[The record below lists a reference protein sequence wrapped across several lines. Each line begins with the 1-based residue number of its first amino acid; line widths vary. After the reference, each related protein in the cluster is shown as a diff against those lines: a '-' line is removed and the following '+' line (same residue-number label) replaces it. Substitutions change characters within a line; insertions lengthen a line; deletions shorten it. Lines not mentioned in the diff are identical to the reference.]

1 MNNEEKILAILAQI
15 QDKLEQHDE
24 MFAEQGKKLDSID
37 TRLKKV
43 EFTQENRI
51 LPSLRVL
58 AEGQS
63 DLLEQL
69 ASKESVA
76 EIRSSVNL
84 ALTGIK
90 THSSQITALTER
102 VAKLEKAN

>member
-1 MNNEEKILAILAQI
+1 MNNEEKILAMLAQI

-24 MFAEQGKKLDSID
+24 MFAKQSKQLAEQGKKLDSID
-37 TRLKKV
+37 ARLKKV

-76 EIRSSVNL
+76 EIRSNVNL
-84 ALTGIK
+84 ALTGVK
-90 THSSQITALTER
+90 THTTQITA
-102 VAKLEKAN
+102 